1 MNFMKD
7 KRLRYWVLI
16 FAFVFSMRLPAIEV
30 SGLYEI
36 EIVANSQSAQD
47 RTQAIKQ
54 ALYAVLDRIL
64 VTDDISKIPVVQEML
79 SSAQHYVKQFQ
90 YSLIAADEYSES
102 DARLIRVQF
111 DEEQILEVLRKGQVG
126 IWGDI
131 RPQTLLWLVVEEGGN
146 RQFYNADAMPEIES
160 ALTLASKVKGVPI
173 IYPML
178 DLEEQQRISVSE
190 VLGADSRNL
199 LAASARYEVT
209 SVMAGRLVKKGDC
222 WQGEWAFYFDG
233 KIKQWNATCQSLK
246 ATALAGIK
254 GAYDVLSNYYG
265 IKPETPIVPSTH
277 Q

>member
-1 MNFMKD
+1 MNLIKD
-7 KRLRYWVLI
+7 KCLRYCFSIFVLL
-16 FAFVFSMRLPAIEV
+16 FSMQLPAVEV
-30 SGLYEI
+30 AGLYEI

-64 VTDDISKIPVVQEML
+64 VADDISKVPVVQEML

-90 YSLIAADEYSES
+90 FSLIAADEYSES

-111 DEEQILEVLRKGQVG
+111 DEDQMLEVLRKSQVG
-126 IWGDI
+126 IWSEI
-131 RPQTLLWLVVEEGGN
+131 RPETLLWLVVEDEGN
-146 RQFYNADAMPEIES
+146 RQFYNADAMPDIES
-160 ALTLASKVKGVPI
+160 ALALASKIKGVPI

-199 LAASARYEVT
+199 LAVSARYEVT
-209 SVMAGRLVKKGDC
+209 SIMAGRLVKKGDC

-233 KIKQWNATCQSLK
+233 KIKQWNAECQPLK
-246 ATALAGIK
+246 AAALVGVK

-265 IKPETPIVPSTH
+265 IKPETAIAPSTH

>member
-1 MNFMKD
+1 MNLIKD
-7 KRLRYWVLI
+7 KCLRYCFSIFVLL
-16 FAFVFSMRLPAIEV
+16 FSMRLPAVEV
-30 SGLYEI
+30 AGLYEI

-64 VTDDISKIPVVQEML
+64 VADDISKVPVVQEML

-90 YSLIAADEYSES
+90 FSLIAADEYSDS

-111 DEEQILEVLRKGQVG
+111 DEDQMLEVLRKSQVG
-126 IWGDI
+126 IWSEI
-131 RPQTLLWLVVEEGGN
+131 RPETLLWLVVEDEGN
-146 RQFYNADAMPEIES
+146 RQFYNADAMPDIES
-160 ALTLASKVKGVPI
+160 ALALASKIKGVPI

-199 LAASARYEVT
+199 LAVSARYEVT
-209 SVMAGRLVKKGDC
+209 SIMAGRLVKKGDC

-233 KIKQWNATCQSLK
+233 KIKQWNAECQPLK
-246 ATALAGIK
+246 AAALVGVK

-265 IKPETPIVPSTH
+265 IKPETAIAPSPH

>member
-7 KRLRYWVLI
+7 KRLRYWVLV
-16 FAFVFSMRLPAIEV
+16 FALSFSTQLPAVEV

-54 ALYAVLDRIL
+54 ALFAVLDRIL
-64 VTDDISKIPVVQEML
+64 VADDISKIPVVQEML
-79 SSAQHYVKQFQ
+79 TSAQHYVKQFQ
-90 YSLIAADEYSES
+90 FSLIAADEYSDS

-111 DEEQILEVLRKGQVG
+111 DEDQILEVLRKGQVG
-126 IWGDI
+126 IWSEI
-131 RPQTLLWLVVEEGGN
+131 RPQTLLWLVVEENGS
-146 RQFYNADAMPEIES
+146 RQFYNADAMPDIES
-160 ALTLASKVKGVPI
+160 ALALASKIKGVPM

-178 DLEEQQRISVSE
+178 DLEEQQRISVNE
-190 VLGADSRNL
+190 VLGTDSRNL

-209 SVMAGRLVKKGDC
+209 SIMAGRLVKKGDC

-233 KIKQWNATCQSLK
+233 KIKQWNAACQPLK
-246 ATALAGIK
+246 ATTLAGVK

-265 IKPETPIVPSTH
+265 IKPESAINPSSR